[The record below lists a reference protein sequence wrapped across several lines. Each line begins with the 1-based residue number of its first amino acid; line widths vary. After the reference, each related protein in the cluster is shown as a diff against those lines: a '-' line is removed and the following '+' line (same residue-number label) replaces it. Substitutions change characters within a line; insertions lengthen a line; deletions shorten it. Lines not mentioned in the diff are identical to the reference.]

1 MKLKKLS
8 ALLLTVVLALT
19 CMASCRTTPNENAFV
34 ITYGGKTVNI
44 KTSLYMCFLMEADQ
58 TFQSE
63 ATAEADEN
71 NKEYEDYKD
80 LKYEDKDY
88 DTWTKAEAKRL
99 AGVYAFSEVMYDK
112 MNDELTSE
120 GISYIESSLSLES
133 YWDQYYG
140 EIYEKNGVSYK
151 TFRDYTIN
159 AQYKQSV
166 VYNYYVQEVEE
177 EGTTAATTV
186 KGATTTTAKQI
197 DPEIKKLEGSLRPSD
212 DKINTALKKNF
223 CAVNMIDI
231 SITDADESSKKEIEN
246 SLKDYKKQLEKGT
259 SFEEV
264 YKLYQAKF
272 TSDSTST
279 DSSSSSYETV
289 LKSANANKVS
299 SNSNEMDENFDE
311 VYKLNDG
318 EIAIVKGDDCYAL
331 ILKKNIL
338 KDKDS
343 DGNSLKDSYIT
354 SAIAVLVQDTYEK
367 DIVEKA
373 IGEMKFNENTS
384 AVKYYSADKI
394 DYLEDE
400 TTTTASAE

>member
-166 VYNYYVQEVEE
+166 VYNYYIQEVEE
-177 EGTTAATTV
+177 EETTAATTV

-231 SITDADESSKKEIEN
+231 SITDADDSSKKEIEN

-311 VYKLNDG
+311 AYKLNDG